1 MSGGAI
7 LMSGRQVHYTVYRC
21 ILLFASKDDS
31 WYCFHSFLLILR
43 LFQSLGIFAIFLEI
57 GPAGVPHRKWVR
69 RGRTW
74 LWHRGGDFLLA
85 SREVVEAEVRIES
98 PDPEATVEGLHW
110 LHVCW
115 FVWSFACFAGFSRV
129 QCTVSTIGLPF
140 SHYMAGSVE
149 TDSSFGGRQTSSYT
163 PLRTLPSI

>member
-1 MSGGAI
+1 MSYQCLGV
-7 LMSGRQVHYTVYRC
+7 LFWCQVHYTVYIF

-74 LWHRGGDFLLA
+74 LWHRGGDFLSA
-85 SREVVEAEVRIES
+85 SRQVVEAEVRIES

-110 LHVCW
+110 LR
-115 FVWSFACFAGFSRV
+115 VWLICLVICLFAGFSRV
-129 QCTVSTIGLPF
+129 QCPVSTG
-140 SHYMAGSVE
+140 
-149 TDSSFGGRQTSSYT
+149 SSFLPLHGWFRGGRQTSSYT